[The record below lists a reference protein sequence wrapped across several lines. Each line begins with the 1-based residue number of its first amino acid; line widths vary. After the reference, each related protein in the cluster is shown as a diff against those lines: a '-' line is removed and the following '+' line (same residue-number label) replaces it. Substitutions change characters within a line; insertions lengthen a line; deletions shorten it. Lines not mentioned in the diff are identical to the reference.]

1 MSHANQHV
9 GNWPL
14 AVCSIYFP
22 ADAVLTVTLQSHQIS
37 LAASRVTCGPKT
49 TCLPSTRVSG
59 PWSSPSWAS
68 RTASQQLRQGF
79 VRRRCRLTAGGPLP
93 LAVSAPRLHCDAL
106 PGSAAGPAALRRGA
120 VCPETAFPGPLPS
133 QGLHLHLPF
142 GHPCPRSGVR
152 LGLGW
157 GPEET
162 AWALLQK
169 KGGTPFLLLTLIEAR

>member
-1 MSHANQHV
+1 MSQANQHV

-14 AVCSIYFP
+14 AVCSIHFP

-49 TCLPSTRVSG
+49 TCLPSTCVSG

-68 RTASQQLRQGF
+68 RTVSQQLRQGF

-93 LAVSAPRLHCDAL
+93 LAFSAPRLHCDAFL
-106 PGSAAGPAALRRGA
+106 GSAAGPAAGDGVSRDSLSG
-120 VCPETAFPGPLPS
+120 PPSIPGSPPAPPS
-133 QGLHLHLPF
+133 L

-162 AWALLQK
+162 AWKLLQE